1 MASALK
7 AKFISAIW
15 GRRYIE
21 DFCRISLPSY
31 MARGNI
37 PALTRVCDLE
47 ILICTDAA
55 SVPLF
60 EQEAIFQDLR
70 ELCPVRFLLIDDL
83 IVRGQYG
90 VTLTLAYAR
99 AVMDS
104 GAAQTETYFVF
115 MNSDFVL
122 ADGSLAHLGARMQSG
137 EPCIMAPSLRG
148 GQDEV
153 LKQLADVYDPQARV
167 LAMPPRDMVRL
178 TLNNL
183 HPTAAAKTVTQSN
196 ITCITHNQVYWRVD
210 EATLLGRYYLIFM
223 LAIKPER
230 PMSKVTS
237 YCDYG
242 FVPDLV
248 PSGDVTVIDDSDDFF
263 MLELQ
268 PDEQEAE
275 FLRWGETAPAEIAAG
290 LQQWTTK
297 EHRRFADFDVVFH
310 AEDLP
315 PTFSQARADFAA
327 FHDRLTK
334 RIDQPPRDHA
344 DHPYWVLGFQSWWLL
359 KSAEATKPGPAGAAQ
374 RIRNQDTPPEMRAP
388 VWLHDWHRE
397 IPDAAGVGPRSLWR
411 RFVRLM
417 VPAEINAPFVPI
429 RHLHWL
435 DYAPLRRWT
444 RDVVRS
450 KASCLFVHEMQAFTT
465 RPIVQQTQSDHCTLA
480 EAIREARLQ
489 PAPRY
494 SEILIHGYLAA
505 PARTGQALKA
515 AMAMLKPN
523 GRIVLFLE
531 NLSDDSVGEGYS
543 NALAVILASAFP
555 MSAEGVLESKMFV
568 GGRTKYGLMRLE
580 RKSKRRIHP
589 GPEKRILIRVLFVL
603 FVGALSFAT
612 ALLNVT
618 HRRGTRDLPA
628 RCTSAT
634 LVFRSPE
641 TDAAAGT
648 DQGHP

>member
-21 DFCRISLPSY
+21 DFCRVSLPSY
-31 MARGNI
+31 MASGNI

-47 ILICTDAA
+47 ILICTDEA

-60 EQEAIFQDLR
+60 EREAIFQDLKA
-70 ELCPVRFLLIDDL
+70 LCPVRFLLIDDL
-83 IVRGQYG
+83 IARGQYG

-104 GAAQTETYFVF
+104 GDAQTETYFVF

-122 ADGSLAHLGARMQSG
+122 ANGSLAHLGARMQAG

-153 LKQLADVYDPQARV
+153 LKQLEEAYDPQARV
-167 LAMPPRDMVRL
+167 LTMTPREMVRL
-178 TLNNL
+178 TLDNL

-210 EATLLGRYYLIFM
+210 DSTLLGRYFLIFM

-230 PMSKVTS
+230 PMPKVTS

-242 FVPDLV
+242 FVPEMV
-248 PSGDVTVIDDSDDFF
+248 PSGEFTIIDDSDDFF

-275 FLRWGETAPAEIAAG
+275 FLRWGETAPSEIAAG
-290 LQQWTTK
+290 LQEWTTK
-297 EHRRFADFDVVFH
+297 EHRKYADVDVFFH
-310 AEDLP
+310 AEDPPPSLP
-315 PTFSQARADFAA
+315 EARADFAA

-334 RIDQPPRDHA
+334 QIDQPPRDHE

-359 KSAEATKPGPAGAAQ
+359 RIAEAKKAKPTSAALRARSQ
-374 RIRNQDTPPEMRAP
+374 ETPPELRTPA
-388 VWLHDWHRE
+388 WLHDWQRE
-397 IPDAAGVGPRSLWR
+397 IPDATGVGLRAIWR
-411 RFVRLM
+411 RLVRLM
-417 VPAEINAPFVPI
+417 VPAEISAPFVPI
-429 RHLHWL
+429 RHAHWL
-435 DYAPLRRWT
+435 DYAPLRQWM
-444 RDVVRS
+444 RDVLRTN
-450 KASCLFVHEMQAFTT
+450 ASCLFVHEMQAFTT
-465 RPIVQQTQSDHCTLA
+465 RLIVQKTHSDHCTIA
-480 EAIREARLQ
+480 EVIREARLQ
-489 PAPRY
+489 PTPCY
-494 SEILIHGYLAA
+494 SEILIHSYPTS
-505 PARTGQALKA
+505 PAMTGQALKA

-531 NLSDDSVGEGYS
+531 NLSDDSLAEGYS

-555 MSAEGVLESKMFV
+555 MSAEGCLESKMFV
-568 GGRTKYGLMRLE
+568 GGRTKHWLMRLE
-580 RKSKRRIHP
+580 RKVKRRIHP
-589 GPEKRILIRVLFVL
+589 GPERRILIRVLFVL
-603 FVGALSFAT
+603 IVGALSVAT
-612 ALLNVT
+612 ALLNLT
-618 HRRGTRDLPA
+618 QRQGTRTLPA
-628 RCTSAT
+628 QCTSAT
-634 LVFRSPE
+634 LVFRRKESSA
-641 TDAAAGT
+641 DVKAKAGR
-648 DQGHP
+648 P